1 MAHRGSP
8 ELIKYETMKTRNLLS
23 NVLLFSVLFQSGL
36 EIKALTGDPQTFNV
50 IEYGAVGDG
59 LTINTLAIQN
69 AIDVAHNKGGGTV
82 VLPEGIFL
90 SGSIEI
96 KSDVTLHLER
106 NATLLGSTNPRHYR
120 RINNR
125 KALVLADHASD
136 IAIAGEGVIDG
147 QGRAL
152 ALNVD
157 SLHHS
162 GEMVDPNYNYR
173 RMRPNEAN
181 RPELVNMMNCNGVKV
196 TGVTL
201 KNASCW
207 VQTYEQ
213 CSNLDIYNIKVESR
227 AYWNNDGFDIVDCK
241 DVRITYCDV
250 NTADDGIC
258 LKSHSPDHINEQ
270 VYIANCTVRSSASAV
285 KFGTAS
291 YGGFKNVVIEN
302 IKVFDTFRSAI
313 AIESVDGGI
322 IENISVSNII
332 AINTGNAIFIRLGH
346 RQGEHPGV
354 IKNISIKDMYVQ
366 VPFGRPDINYD
377 MRGPE
382 VDFFHNPFPASIA
395 GIPGHYVENVVLENI
410 EISYPGRASKGMAYV
425 PLSRLEQVPE
435 QIKQYPEFSMFRELP
450 AWGFYVRHAKN
461 IEMKNIT
468 LKLEEMDFRPGFV
481 FDDVHG
487 LHMQDTNLPIGM
499 NQQVILKN
507 VSGDQLDNAS
517 STQVRKIT
525 SHIE

>member
-1 MAHRGSP
+1 MR
-8 ELIKYETMKTRNLLS
+8 TRNFFSYVLLS
-23 NVLLFSVLFQSGL
+23 FVLFQSGL
-36 EIKALTGDPQTFNV
+36 VIKAVQQDPQTYNV
-50 IEYGAVGDG
+50 KEFGAVGDG
-59 LTINTLAIQN
+59 MTLNTKAIQD
-69 AIDVAHNKGGGTV
+69 AIDAAYKNGGGKV
-82 VLPEGIFL
+82 VLSGGKFL
-90 SGSIEI
+90 SGSIELKNGVI
-96 KSDVTLHLER
+96 LHLDR
-106 NATLLGSTNPRHYR
+106 TATLLGSINPRHYR
-120 RINNR
+120 RINNW
-125 KALVLADHASD
+125 KALIVADHATG
-136 IAIAGEGVIDG
+136 IVIEGEGAIDG

-157 SLHHS
+157 SLHHI

-173 RMRPNEAN
+173 RMRPNESY
-181 RPELVNMMNCNGVKV
+181 RPQLVYMMNCSGVKV

-213 CSNLDIYNIKVESR
+213 CSGLEIHKVKVESR

-241 DVRITYCDV
+241 DVRITHCDV

-258 LKSHSPDHINEQ
+258 LKSHSPDHICDQ

-291 YGGFKNVVIEN
+291 HGGFKNVVIEN

-313 AIESVDGGI
+313 AIESVDGGV

-346 RQGEHPGV
+346 RHGEQPGV
-354 IKNISIKDMYVQ
+354 LKNISIKDMYVQ

-435 QIKQYPEFSMFRELP
+435 QIRQYPEFSMFRELP

-468 LKLEEMDFRPGFV
+468 LKLEEKDFRPGFV

-499 NQQVILKN
+499 NQQVVLKN
-507 VSGDQLDNAS
+507 VTGEQFDNAS
-517 STQVRKIT
+517 SAQVRRLT
-525 SHIE
+525 SQ